1 MNKNYIILMG
11 ILILLAAGLLVLP
24 LKNNSKQLDPEVLMW
39 DIVQPT
45 RYVSTDEVAKMIIEH
60 DPLLVMVDVRSAEDF
75 QLFSLTSAINFPL
88 DSLALDDAKSALT
101 FNKRNLV
108 FYSNDDLKS
117 DQAWVIAKRLGL
129 KNIYV
134 LKGGLNRWIQTI
146 IQPEA
151 PLETASEVEFNLY
164 AFRQGASQY
173 FTGGS
178 ISIDQNPQVEV
189 VVSRKKKAKAV
200 EGGC

>member
-1 MNKNYIILMG
+1 MNKNYFILMG
-11 ILILLAAGLLVLP
+11 IFILLAAGLLVLP

-45 RYVSTDEVAKMIIEH
+45 RYVTTDEVAKMIIEH
-60 DPLLVMVDVRSAEDF
+60 DPLLVMVDVRSPEDF
-75 QLFSLTSAINFPL
+75 QLFSLTNAINFPL
-88 DSLALDDAKSALT
+88 DSLALDYAKSALT
-101 FNKRNLV
+101 FNKRNMV

-151 PLETASEVEFNLY
+151 PAETASEAEFNLY

-173 FTGGS
+173 FIGGS
-178 ISIDQNPQVEV
+178 ISIDQNPQAKVI
-189 VVSRKKKAKAV
+189 VSRKKKAKAA

>member
-24 LKNNSKQLDPEVLMW
+24 VNNNSKQLDPEVLMW

-45 RYVSTDEVAKMIIEH
+45 RYVTTDEVAKMIIER
-60 DPLLVMVDVRSAEDF
+60 DPLLVLVDVRPTEDF
-75 QLFSLTSAINFPL
+75 QAFSLPSAFSFPF
-88 DSLALDDAKSALT
+88 DSLATDDAMSALT
-101 FNKRNLV
+101 FDKRNLV

-151 PLETASEVEFNLY
+151 PAETASEAEFNLY

-178 ISIDQNPQVEV
+178 IRIDQSPQAEV
-189 VVSRKKKAKAV
+189 IVTRKKKAKAA